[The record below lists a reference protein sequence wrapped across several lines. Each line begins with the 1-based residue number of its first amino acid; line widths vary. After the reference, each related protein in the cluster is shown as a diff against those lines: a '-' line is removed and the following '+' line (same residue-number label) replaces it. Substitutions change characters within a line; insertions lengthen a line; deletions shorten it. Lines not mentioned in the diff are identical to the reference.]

1 MESQTVLIADDELA
15 TLILLQSMLE
25 ITGYTIFTAAHGRE
39 ALEIALTVR
48 PDIIL
53 SDVMMPEMDGFELCQ
68 QLQKHPETQNIP
80 VLLITSLTELALIFK
95 GFQKGAC
102 GYIPKPLDNDEVLTR
117 VASTLKQK
125 QLELLPANAE
135 SLAEKTS
142 LIEALRLCE
151 REQLN
156 GVIYVTHLGQTGTI
170 QLTNGEVTTVKIM
183 NILSRVRLE
192 KLLLWQWKDGYFTI
206 EEREVAQDRAE
217 AHEPQAAS
225 VTFRLK
231 SLTRQADGVLPAREQ
246 PTEQAA
252 TMPNPANLA
261 AAAAAAAESTIQRPR
276 KEVTSMA
283 TKTEQLKDVMNAV
296 RTELPDAEIS
306 IVASDGTMF
315 ASTVTGS
322 EATRI
327 GAMISTII
335 GLSRKACQALK
346 RGEASE
352 ALLKGS
358 EGFIAIYPAGNKANL
373 GVTTKTDINLGML
386 NLVGREA
393 ADKIQA
399 ILD

>member
-1 MESQTVLIADDELA
+1 
-15 TLILLQSMLE
+15 
-25 ITGYTIFTAAHGRE
+25 
-39 ALEIALTVR
+39 
-48 PDIIL
+48 
-53 SDVMMPEMDGFELCQ
+53 
-68 QLQKHPETQNIP
+68 
-80 VLLITSLTELALIFK
+80 
-95 GFQKGAC
+95 
-102 GYIPKPLDNDEVLTR
+102 
-117 VASTLKQK
+117 
-125 QLELLPANAE
+125 
-135 SLAEKTS
+135 
-142 LIEALRLCE
+142 
-151 REQLN
+151 
-156 GVIYVTHLGQTGTI
+156 
-170 QLTNGEVTTVKIM
+170 
-183 NILSRVRLE
+183 
-192 KLLLWQWKDGYFTI
+192 
-206 EEREVAQDRAE
+206 
-217 AHEPQAAS
+217 
-225 VTFRLK
+225 
-231 SLTRQADGVLPAREQ
+231 
-246 PTEQAA
+246 
-252 TMPNPANLA
+252 
-261 AAAAAAAESTIQRPR
+261 
-276 KEVTSMA
+276 MA